1 MEPNNSREPNIQKLF
16 QSLLNSKECQIW
28 TKQEILNIC
37 NYSDEKNFKLQTYLD
52 QLVKDGLIY
61 SMTTF
66 TDNKSSEISIYWIK
80 NQLLNKT
87 LLSNQKDQTVVK
99 HFHQFFV
106 NGGSF
111 NGLKS
116 SINIERKH
124 PELKILMDQQ
134 YNLEKDIINMKNN
147 IQKIQLAM
155 SYEEKDEKNTIDELI
170 KKWRSASQEAAEL
183 LHSKMPKR
191 SSFLEYSDVDKVD
204 KDSMTFMLLNMGV
217 DLDSIKWNQEDEC
230 FEDQ

>member
-1 MEPNNSREPNIQKLF
+1 
-16 QSLLNSKECQIW
+16 
-28 TKQEILNIC
+28 
-37 NYSDEKNFKLQTYLD
+37 
-52 QLVKDGLIY
+52 
-61 SMTTF
+61 
-66 TDNKSSEISIYWIK
+66 
-80 NQLLNKT
+80 
-87 LLSNQKDQTVVK
+87 
-99 HFHQFFV
+99 
-106 NGGSF
+106 
-111 NGLKS
+111 
-116 SINIERKH
+116 
-124 PELKILMDQQ
+124 
-134 YNLEKDIINMKNN
+134 MKNN